1 MQERLISVELDDWQA
16 NGVDSAALAAA
27 LEDGKVL
34 YFPKLAFAMSE
45 AEQRFLSPAWSDG
58 KAKNIGY
65 DGAIDKLKGAQGDA
79 ADLAA
84 LKAMVKRYRESSIN
98 LITSL
103 FPHYRQHLRIAQTSF
118 RPSRVEGRVS
128 SWRKDDSR
136 LHVDAFP
143 SRPNHGER
151 ILRVFNNVNPQGE
164 PRQWRVGQRFDDVA
178 ARYLGQ
184 IGRPLPGSA
193 ALMNAL
199 HITKSRRSEYDHI
212 MLQLHDRMKAD
223 PDYQANSPQL
233 AFGFPPGS
241 TWVCFSDQTPHA
253 AMGGQFMF
261 EQTLHLPVNGL
272 HHPECSPLR
281 VLERMRGYRLVA

>member
-1 MQERLISVELDDWQA
+1 MQDRLITLDLTHWNASDL
-16 NGVDSAALAAA
+16 DSAQLAAD

-34 YFPKLAFAMSE
+34 YFPHLAFAMSDSE
-45 AEQRFLSPAWSDG
+45 KRFLSPAWSDG

-65 DGAIDKLKGAQGDA
+65 DGEIDWLKGAQGDA
-79 ADLAA
+79 GDLAD
-84 LKAMVKRYRESSIN
+84 LKAMVKRYRESAVR

-103 FPHYRQHLRIAQTSF
+103 FPHYERTLRVAQTSF
-118 RPSRVEGRVS
+118 RPSRVEGRQT

-151 ILRVFNNVNPQGE
+151 ILRVFNNVNPHGE
-164 PRQWRVGQRFDDVA
+164 PRAWRVGERFDDVA
-178 ARYLGQ
+178 NRYLGQ
-184 IGRPLPGSA
+184 IARPFPGSA
-193 ALMNAL
+193 PLMHAL

-223 PDYQANSPQL
+223 PDYQAHSPQL
-233 AFGFPPGS
+233 AVGFPPGA

-261 EQTLHLPVNGL
+261 EQTLHLPVDGL
-272 HHPECSPLR
+272 HHPERSPLK
-281 VLERMRGYRLVA
+281 VLERLRGHRLI